1 MKTVF
6 WIAIAAMTFSNSAL
20 AAESGEWLV
29 RAGPYMVSPKSDNGD
44 LVNVDDSVGLGF
56 NFTYR
61 FTPNWAIEVL
71 AAAPFT
77 HDIELIGGPRVGE
90 TKHLPPTV
98 SVQYHFATDSKF
110 HPYVGAGVNYTLF
123 FDEKAVGPL
132 AGSELS
138 LDDSFGLAA
147 QLGADI
153 DLNETWF
160 LNIDLRYIK
169 IETDATLD
177 GSPLTIA
184 KIDPFVY
191 GIAIGTRF

>member
-1 MKTVF
+1 MKTAF
-6 WIAIAAMTFSNSAL
+6 WVTLAAMTFTTSAL

-29 RAGPYMVSPKSDNGD
+29 RAGPYMVNPKSDNGVVVD
-44 LVNVDDSVGLGF
+44 VDDAVGLGF

-77 HDIELIGGPRVGE
+77 HDINLIGGPKVGE
-90 TKHLPPTV
+90 TKHLPPTI
-98 SVQYHFATDSKF
+98 SLQYHFATEGKF

-123 FDEKAVGPL
+123 FDDKAVGPL
-132 AGSELS
+132 AGSDLS

-147 QLGADI
+147 QLGADF

-160 LNIDLRYIK
+160 LNIDLRYIE
-169 IETDATLD
+169 IETDAKLD
-177 GSPLTIA
+177 GSPLTTA
-184 KIDPFVY
+184 EIDPFVA
-191 GIAIGTRF
+191 GIAIGMRF